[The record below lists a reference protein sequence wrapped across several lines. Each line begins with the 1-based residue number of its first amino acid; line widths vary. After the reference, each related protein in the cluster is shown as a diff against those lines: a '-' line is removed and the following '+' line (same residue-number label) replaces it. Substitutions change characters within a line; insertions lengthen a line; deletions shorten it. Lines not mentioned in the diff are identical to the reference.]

1 MKDKSSQTSHT
12 PPISH
17 DADWE
22 EAHNTQDPQSLSYF
36 VDKLTGS
43 NTQRISESLGE
54 GFVRL
59 KLGEAEKR
67 QALQDIRCT
76 EDAVIEMLRNARDA
90 GATFIFVATN
100 KTDDKRHLNILD
112 NGSGIPE
119 AFHETIFEPRVT
131 TKLDSASMDEWGI
144 HGRGMALFSIAA
156 NADNVRV
163 SQSAKGEGSAFCVQI
178 DTTSLGE
185 LKDQSTLPDFIEGDE
200 GEIQLGAGPNNIYK
214 TCASFALSEG
224 QSSCTFVGSPAEILA
239 SIRTVFTSSLGNG
252 SFPQTRASR
261 PYGIFTELVAAA
273 DGDALVKAAGNLG
286 LEVSQRT
293 AHRILSGEIK
303 PVRDILRRLREKPK
317 EQRAKTQDRKPHP
330 STELST
336 IRKVRL
342 SQEDQSEL
350 LKAFITDVDLLQER
364 YYLVMD
370 RSPKL
375 TFRNGRLRVDFHFDI
390 DTSA

>member
-1 MKDKSSQTSHT
+1 MKDNPSH
-12 PPISH
+12 ISH

-22 EAHNTQDPQSLSYF
+22 EAHNIEDPQSLSYF
-36 VDKLTGS
+36 VDKMTGS

-100 KTDDKRHLNILD
+100 KTDDKRHLFILD

-119 AFHETIFEPRVT
+119 AFHKTVFEPRVT

-156 NADNVRV
+156 NADEAFV
-163 SQSAKGEGSAFCVQI
+163 SRSEKGEGSAFCVQI
-178 DTTSLGE
+178 DTTRLSE
-185 LKDQSTLPDFIEGDE
+185 LKDQSTLPELIEGESDKP
-200 GEIQLGAGPNNIYK
+200 QLGPGPNNIYK
-214 TCASFALSEG
+214 TCASFALSEQ
-224 QSSCTFVGSPAEILA
+224 QSLHTFVGSPAEIIA
-239 SIRTVFTSSLGNG
+239 SMRTVFTSRLGNG
-252 SFPQTRASR
+252 AFPDAAASR
-261 PYGIFTELVAAA
+261 PEGIFTELIAAA
-273 DGDALVKAAGNLG
+273 DGDALVEAAANLG
-286 LEVSQRT
+286 LEISQRT

-303 PVRDILRRLREKPK
+303 PVRDIIRRIKEKPRD
-317 EQRAKTQDRKPHP
+317 QRKPVPVRTMLATP
-330 STELST
+330 STST
-336 IRKVRL
+336 LRKVRL
-342 SQEDQSEL
+342 AKEDQDEL
-350 LKAFITDVDLLQER
+350 LQAFIENLTLLQER

-370 RSPKL
+370 RDPKL
-375 TFRNGRLRVDFHFDI
+375 TFRNGRLRADFHFDI